1 MWHVRSELEDLPFS
15 TNRVVLMLSWYILI
29 VGTWWP
35 WTAKKCLV
43 HRNCPIASSTAMPF
57 CSINCCICL
66 NCPSMRI
73 ALILNPHAVYACIT
87 CLIDVISVFFQ
98 IEPFGISNVS
108 SILFINTLTAD
119 WLSRRIQLFW
129 ILALSSILQFKPC
142 TNANH
147 S

>member
-1 MWHVRSELEDLPFS
+1 MTILLTRLFM
-15 TNRVVLMLSWYILI
+15 VLIYLSIS
-29 VGTWWP
+29 GTCSF
-35 WTAKKCLV
+35 AAHIFK
-43 HRNCPIASSTAMPF
+43 IIPF
-57 CSINCCICL
+57 CSINCWICL
-66 NCPSMRI
+66 NCPSVRI